1 MKKRTANATATSGK
15 SDSRYRWVML
25 ALVWLPYAA
34 FGMVSR
40 SIAPLVTPI
49 LSDLNMSYSQMG
61 LVLGSWQLTYI
72 LVGIMAGTITDRL
85 GVRRAVFAGAVIMAL
100 SAVLRYF
107 VTGFVPLLLTVALFG
122 AGAPLVTIGAP
133 TAISQWFSGKSR
145 GTAVGIYTTS
155 PSVGGLFALAAT
167 NSLVMP
173 LAGFS
178 WRLTFVYFGLATLVI
193 GVVWFIWA
201 RDAQPRG
208 VTGRQGTG
216 QMFLR
221 LVRVTRIRVILIA
234 GLLAFA
240 TSHGLSNWLPKLF
253 ETRGMTPSESG
264 FLASV
269 PMFTGVFSVLIVP
282 TLTPARLRRIAVAAL
297 AAGTLLSVTLLALSS
312 RGAMYCALV
321 LFGLAAFGIFPVL
334 MLMLMDSPEVPSE
347 SMGLASGVFFAVAE
361 IGGFSGPLLMGT
373 LYDLTGSFLTGIVFL
388 ACLNA
393 IILWMTFRL
402 KERGS
407 SLTSNAGR

>member
-1 MKKRTANATATSGK
+1 MKNRSAEVAAASGE
-15 SDSRYRWVML
+15 SVSRYRWVML

-40 SIAPLVTPI
+40 SVAPLVTPI
-49 LSDLNMSYSQMG
+49 LADLGMSYSQMG

-72 LVGIMAGTITDRL
+72 IVGIMAGTITDRL
-85 GVRRAVFAGAVIMAL
+85 GVRRAVFAGAVVMAL

-107 VTGFVPLLLTVALFG
+107 VTGFFPFLLTVALFG
-122 AGAPLVTIGAP
+122 VGAPLVTIGAP

-155 PSVGGLFALAAT
+155 PSAGGLFALAAT

-178 WRLTFVYFGLATLVI
+178 WRLTFVYFGLVTLLVSVI
-193 GVVWFIWA
+193 WVIWA
-201 RDAQPRG
+201 RDAQHRG
-208 VTGRQGTG
+208 STGRAGTG

-221 LVRVTRIRVILIA
+221 LIRVSRIRIVLIG

-253 ETRGMTPSESG
+253 EARGMSPSESG

-269 PMFTGVFSVLIVP
+269 PMFTGIFSVLVVP
-282 TLTPARLRRIAVAAL
+282 AVTPARLRRIAVAAL
-297 AAGTLLSVTLLALSS
+297 AAGSLVSLALLALPS
-312 RGAMYCALV
+312 RGAMYCSLV
-321 LFGLAAFGIFPVL
+321 MFGLSAYGIFPVL
-334 MLMLMDSPEVPSE
+334 MLMLMDSPQVPRQN
-347 SMGLASGVFFAVAE
+347 MGLASGVFFAVAE

-373 LYDLTGSFLTGIVFL
+373 LYDVTGSFLTGLAVL

-393 IILWMTFRL
+393 AIFWLSFGL
-402 KERGS
+402 KDHGS
-407 SLTSNAGR
+407 SVNEYAGP